1 MKKQVLVLSSLGRN
15 QKLRRNA
22 GRGTE
27 DRHLDDGTE
36 ERLTENTTRTRRTP
50 SAEVRVQ
57 PAGEVH
63 TMKRGSV
70 WLPLAAV
77 YSVEIKV
84 ERDRTTGQT
93 RVLSSQTKLPVDCS
107 RGGVKVYED
116 EQKVVHEVN
125 GQDGVHL
132 LSAAEVDELILK
144 ADQADVTAS
153 VDEATESRSGHKF
166 LAASADEAAAR
177 SQGAAAFTGPEAS
190 PREHCGPRE
199 EDGAPREPVTTVSPG
214 YRSVRDR
221 DGTSEILTLQGG
233 AEAEPEP
240 GAAKEREAAAPPPTG
255 APMPQT
261 DKRES
266 AGGAAVTAPKEK
278 KACKCCSIM

>member
-1 MKKQVLVLSSLGRN
+1 MQ
-15 QKLRRNA
+15 
-22 GRGTE
+22 
-27 DRHLDDGTE
+27 
-36 ERLTENTTRTRRTP
+36 
-50 SAEVRVQ
+50 EVRVQ

-63 TMKRGSV
+63 AMKR
-70 WLPLAAV
+70 AV

-132 LSAAEVDELILK
+132 LSAAEVDELILQ
-144 ADQADVTAS
+144 ADQAAVTAS
-153 VDEATESRSGHKF
+153 VDEATESRSGLGF
-166 LAASADEAAAR
+166 LAAS
-177 SQGAAAFTGPEAS
+177 AFTGPEAS
-190 PREHCGPRE
+190 PRE

-221 DGTSEILTLQGG
+221 DGTGEILTLRGG
-233 AEAEPEP
+233 TEAEPEP
-240 GAAKEREAAAPPPTG
+240 GAAKEHEAAATPPTG

-278 KACKCCSIM
+278 KACKCCSVM